1 MKHSDDRGAIMVM
14 AVFFAIFAVGTL
26 YLVIGTAEAIFLRER
41 LQDSADAAAL
51 SGAVMHAR
59 AMNLLVLI
67 NIVMAALLAILVTL
81 KLVESLAILGI
92 IVAAALAWF
101 TGGSSLSAIPPLKTV
116 QGHVHEAYDQLKTP
130 IYDALK
136 TLHEVS
142 DVVQK
147 TAPSV
152 ALAAVTLEIQGQAS
166 GMQGF
171 AVPPRLDSPVV
182 DGSFDKL
189 CGEAGA
195 LPADL
200 AEAALSG
207 IPPVADLMGELKGP
221 MKSLASEFSEWFCG
235 ESDGG
240 ADKPSQTQNVKRTYP
255 QVESADKTLC
265 EGTEAAKMTE
275 AHTRDVEDACLRSRA
290 DEEEGKPDDNT
301 GGCRHSTDCSND
313 GPYAERA
320 RLAREQCDPEKSP
333 VPYAYWYQRR
343 EGHVSYEWNGKRW
356 NRGEPAYTSSVR
368 VGGDDGVWAVPCGR
382 NGEVA
387 HGYRK
392 VRTSSDEPGRIFP
405 VCTTEKAPFLPP
417 EHGVAGTTSEAP
429 FTEVTE
435 ILGCRKVIRESIPV
449 ETGKQA
455 EGGNDK
461 APKELLSDAT
471 LGDENF
477 QIRALMVGQPDLG
490 EARRIVQITNFGHDK
505 LENSVEKLSGLTGM
519 AVAQAEYFYD
529 GSDGRGAWMW
539 NMSWRARLR
548 RFSLPKSSTLDDL
561 RKACTLAGDLCGT
574 AFGTILKHSDLFQH

>member
-1 MKHSDDRGAIMVM
+1 MVM

-26 YLVIGTAEAIFLRER
+26 YLVIGTAEAVFLREK

-81 KLVESLAILGI
+81 KLVETLAILGI

-116 QGHVHEAYDQLKTP
+116 QGNVHEAYENLKDP
-130 IYDALK
+130 IYNALK
-136 TLHEVS
+136 TLHQVS
-142 DVVQK
+142 DTVQQV
-147 TAPSV
+147 APGV
-152 ALAAVTLEIQGQAS
+152 ALAAVTLEIQEQAK

-171 AVPPRLDSPVV
+171 AVPPRLDTLDLPVT

-195 LPADL
+195 LPANL
-200 AEAALSG
+200 AKQALG
-207 IPPVADLMGELKGP
+207 DIPPVASLMGELEGP

-240 ADKPSQTQNVKRTYP
+240 ADKPSQTQDVKRTYP
-255 QVESADKTLC
+255 QVASADKSLC
-265 EGTEAAKMTE
+265 EGTEPAKMDPARLRE
-275 AHTRDVEDACLRSRA
+275 VEDACLRSKT
-290 DEEEGKPDDNT
+290 DEEEGKPDSDT
-301 GGCRHSTDCSND
+301 GACRRNTDCGND

-320 RLAREQCDPEKSP
+320 RLAREQCDPAKTP
-333 VPYAYWYQRR
+333 APYAYWYQRR
-343 EGHVSYEWNGKRW
+343 EAHVSYEWNGKRW
-356 NRGEPAYTSSVR
+356 IRGEPVYTSSVR
-368 VGGDDGVWAVPCGR
+368 VGGDDGVWAAPCGK

-387 HGYRK
+387 RGYRK
-392 VRTSSDEPGRIFP
+392 VRTTSDEPGQILP
-405 VCTTEKAPFLPP
+405 VCSTEEAPFLPP
-417 EHGVAGTTSEAP
+417 EHGVAGTTSETR

-435 ILGCRKVIRESIPV
+435 ILGCRKVIREPIPV
-449 ETGKQA
+449 ETGDQA
-455 EGGNDK
+455 ESGGDK
-461 APKELLSDAT
+461 VPKELLSDAT

-477 QIRALMVGQPDLG
+477 QIRALMVGQPDVG

-561 RKACTLAGDLCGT
+561 RKGCTLAGDLCGT